1 MRTPSGPGRRSV
13 VAVVSLL
20 FAFTA
25 GTAQALPADRAQ
37 PQALLF
43 ATSNTAVITDPG
55 DPRLDTP
62 LTEFARA
69 VRGVIRDNGA
79 RDGRSELLDGVFW
92 SGELQRATYERSRSF
107 DVRETDPIELHH
119 IADLVRKEFGQESV
133 LTFEHLARD
142 SARTDAFLVEV
153 PGVDVTD
160 LHDGLVADPLA
171 RERLGGGSVAM
182 DGELVLVAEL
192 SDLELAREFVVRLGG
207 RWDGANLRY
216 GDREFVG

>member
-1 MRTPSGPGRRSV
+1 M
-13 VAVVSLL
+13 VSLL

-25 GTAQALPADRAQ
+25 GTAQAAPAEE

-69 VRGVIRDNGA
+69 VRGIIRDNGA

-107 DVRETDPIELHH
+107 DVRETDPVELHH

-133 LTFEHLARD
+133 LTFEHLPRD

-160 LHDGLVADPLA
+160 LHDGLATDPQA
-171 RERLGGGSVAM
+171 RERLGGGSVTM

-192 SDLELAREFVVRLGG
+192 ADLELAREFVVRLGG
-207 RWDGANLRY
+207 RWDGAGLRY